1 LAAHAPSLNTLRH
14 YAAGIRKFHPYFGY
28 VQSWDILQSGA
39 SDDGTADL
47 SPGCPGFTGVITRK
61 HGTLARR
68 GQVEPATLG
77 ALGRTSRPAVAS
89 GGGASVELWGSRP
102 FPSKTRVVP
111 TH

>member
-1 LAAHAPSLNTLRH
+1 MPVGSIWQPMLLHWIH
-14 YAAGIRKFHPYFGY
+14 YVTMLQEKFNPYVGY
-28 VQSWDILQSGA
+28 VQSWGILQSGA

-89 GGGASVELWGSRP
+89 GGGASVELW
-102 FPSKTRVVP
+102 VP
-111 TH
+111 VFSI